1 MTKPAFMIF
10 GLDIHDAEKFGEY
23 AAGAGPLLP
32 KFGTQ
37 LLSATNDIERLHGA
51 WNRQRVTVLKF
62 PSKEQAMAMWNSPDY
77 APWKALRESCSS
89 ADIILLEGPADEDA
103 DTPAPADTCHY
114 VLGRN
119 DMLNADWVPEYQA
132 KVPPIAAKYSVSMPC
147 FGPDFEVLD
156 GEFNRESVVLL
167 QFPSEEAY
175 RGFWFGD
182 DYAEIKKLR
191 EDNTEADHIAFAGG
205 FDGG

>member
-1 MTKPAFMIF
+1 MLQWSMGLTK
-10 GLDIHDAEKFGEY
+10 
-23 AAGAGPLLP
+23 
-32 KFGTQ
+32 
-37 LLSATNDIERLHGA
+37 R
-51 WNRQRVTVLKF
+51 
-62 PSKEQAMAMWNSPDY
+62 
-77 APWKALRESCSS
+77 
-89 ADIILLEGPADEDA
+89 
-103 DTPAPADTCHY
+103 
-114 VLGRN
+114 
-119 DMLNADWVPEYQA
+119 
-132 KVPPIAAKYSVSMPC
+132 VPPIAAKYSVSMPC